1 MAAAG
6 AERPTNQR
14 SRVESAGAERPG
26 DQRTVRCAGECPSGA
41 RGGGDRAEGHGD
53 SPDR

>member
-1 MAAAG
+1 MLIRGTAG

-26 DQRTVRCAGECPSGA
+26 DQRAVRCAGE
-41 RGGGDRAEGHGD
+41 GDRAEGHGD